1 MDFLEELL
9 EEREDGDE
17 PAPCGGGDGEECAHS
32 KQADSHSSLRTP
44 FRTCTS
50 AILFSSRVPYSCAIS
65 STSSVPLPHRRST
78 TRESIS
84 VREETH
90 ARGGLLSPQ
99 KHARCEGGNWRR
111 VTLWRQ
117 IFVWATSEMLC
128 QAKTCWATRL
138 LTGTNSPMSSS
149 ANGGIRK

>member
-1 MDFLEELL
+1 MRRLQRDFLEELL

-65 STSSVPLPHRRST
+65 STSSPPLPHRRST

-117 IFVWATSEMLC
+117 
-128 QAKTCWATRL
+128 
-138 LTGTNSPMSSS
+138 SSS
-149 ANGGIRK
+149 GQHLRCSAKQRRVGPLGFSRVPILQ